1 MSLKQR
7 TQAVE
12 HSTRQRTHTA
22 PAHANRMPTAM
33 IDTTLAL
40 PRTDALL
47 RITQAIET
55 AATLDELLLLALNEI
70 TQLFELAHGA
80 VMLVSDDGLGQIACE
95 FPPNTGR
102 FEPFTLRAD
111 QPLAKAL
118 QLRQPLALDADN
130 LAEVEPAFAAY
141 MQQRGILYSLVVPLI
156 SQDRSIGLLLLNA
169 AMPTHQLHTDEI
181 SLARLL
187 ASQLAAAIVAFRITE
202 QARRRGD
209 ELATLN
215 EIAVTVTSTLDPHEV
230 YALVVQKLN
239 QYFNVDAG
247 SLLLINEASSTLDF
261 VMTIEG
267 GEERLAG
274 LRVPLGAGVV
284 GHVAATGTYAIVHD
298 VRTDP
303 RFYRVI
309 GDAVGYETRSILC
322 VPMLAKGRVIGAIEL
337 LNKINGE
344 FSEEDAQ
351 RLTRMAAFI
360 GVAIENARLFKQVT
374 DGRDRLQAILNSTAD
389 GIVLTDMHGAILS
402 ANPMAADLFEAAETD
417 LLDRSLR
424 DLQANLS
431 SRAHEM
437 LTRIWDN
444 EDGTSD
450 SASEYELGGARRRF
464 IRHFTL
470 PVRHDDGSVYAS
482 LELFRDITQEKE
494 LEQLR
499 DDYTGMLVHD
509 LRAPLT
515 SIMNGIMMVN
525 RGLGGPISEQQH
537 ELLGIAHQGSQTVLE
552 LINTLLDIAKME
564 QGRMIIDIEPASPY
578 ALVDQTVERLAVS
591 ARSREVTVELALQ
604 IGLPTIDAD
613 HDKIVRVLQNLLDNA
628 LKYSPVGSV
637 VTIGVERVSDG
648 RAPSGVS
655 VALPQA
661 AGEWIVFW
669 VQDRGPG
676 IPAAYHE
683 RIFEKFGQVRG
694 RKLRGTGLGL
704 TFCKLAVAAHSGQ
717 IWLESTEGR
726 GSIFAFALPLAQS
739 LTLARS

>member
-1 MSLKQR
+1 MSLKAQQLPGHGIRPKTHMARSPINR
-7 TQAVE
+7 TT
-12 HSTRQRTHTA
+12 TRI
-22 PAHANRMPTAM
+22 
-33 IDTTLAL
+33 IDTAGLL

-55 AATLDELLLLALNEI
+55 AATLDELLLLALSEL
-70 TQLFELAHGA
+70 THLFELAHGA
-80 VMLVSDDGLGQIACE
+80 VLLIGDEGSGQIVCE
-95 FPPNTGR
+95 FPPSVAR
-102 FEPFTLRAD
+102 IEPFTLRTHE
-111 QPLAKAL
+111 PLAEAL
-118 QLRQPLALDADN
+118 KQRQPIALDSGS
-130 LAEVEPAFAAY
+130 LAESNSAFSSY
-141 MQQRGILYSLVVPLI
+141 LQQRGVGYSLVIPLI

-169 AMPTHQLHTDEI
+169 AEPQRNFHDEDLA
-181 SLARLL
+181 LARLL

-239 QYFNVDAG
+239 EYFNVDAG
-247 SLLLINEASSTLDF
+247 SLLLINEASATLDF
-261 VMTIEG
+261 VMTVEG

-284 GHVAATGTYAIVHD
+284 GSVAQTGEYAIVHD

-303 RFYRVI
+303 RFYRAI
-309 GDAVGYETRSILC
+309 SDAVGYETRSILC

-337 LNKINGE
+337 LNKLNGE

-402 ANPMAADLFEAAETD
+402 ANPMAAELFETEERN
-417 LLDRSLR
+417 LLDRTLAE
-424 DLQANLS
+424 LQAALRQ
-431 SRAHEM
+431 RAHETT
-437 LTRIWDN
+437 LRTWDD
-444 EDGTSD
+444 EGTTNT
-450 SASEYELGGARRRF
+450 ATEYELGGARRRF
-464 IRHFTL
+464 IRHFAL
-470 PVRHDDGSVYAS
+470 PVRHDDGSVYAQ

-525 RGLGGPISEQQH
+525 RGLGGPISDQQR

-564 QGRMIIDIEPASPY
+564 QGRMQLEAEPASPY

-591 ARSREVTVELALQ
+591 ARSRNVAVELALQ
-604 IGLPTIDAD
+604 LGLPTIEAD

-628 LKYSPVGSV
+628 LKFSPGGTV
-637 VTIGVERVSDG
+637 VTVGVEHVTAQRSATTMPVVLP
-648 RAPSGVS
+648 RAE
-655 VALPQA
+655 
-661 AGEWIVFW
+661 GEWMVFW

-676 IPAAYHE
+676 IPTTYHE

-694 RKLRGTGLGL
+694 RKVRGTGLGL
-704 TFCKLAVAAHSGQ
+704 TFCKLVVEAHNGQ
-717 IWLESTEGR
+717 IWLESAEGH
-726 GSIFAFALPLAQS
+726 GSTFAFALPLAQAH
-739 LTLARS
+739 THVA